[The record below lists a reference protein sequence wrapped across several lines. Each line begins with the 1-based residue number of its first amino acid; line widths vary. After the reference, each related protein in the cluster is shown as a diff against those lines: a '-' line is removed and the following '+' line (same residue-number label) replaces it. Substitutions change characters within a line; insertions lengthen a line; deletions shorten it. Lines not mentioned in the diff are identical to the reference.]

1 MSKRVGVKSG
11 GSSGVASLDG
21 TPASLGSF
29 KTSEAQA
36 CSLCGGVGHSANE
49 HSGGNAVVG
58 GLKGDPHKASQVDQG
73 YRDGFGTVANNQLGE
88 LGDGETEAHG
98 PALAQNKATQFGFND
113 SPYTVG
119 SLDYTPPQPPKSVS
133 TRERDF

>member
-1 MSKRVGVKSG
+1 MSKRIGVRSG

-21 TPASLGSF
+21 TAGVLGSF
-29 KTSEAQA
+29 KTSAPQA
-36 CSLCGGVGHSANE
+36 CSLCGAVGHSADS
-49 HSGGNAVVG
+49 HAGGVG
-58 GLKGDPHKASQVDQG
+58 VPDAHKASGVDQG
-73 YRDGFGTVANNQLGE
+73 YRDGFGTVSNNQLGE

-98 PALAQNKATQFGFND
+98 PALVQNKATQFGFND

-119 SLDYTPPQPPKSVS
+119 SLNYTPPQPPKGVA